1 MIMVAKEVSHP
12 VFGEC
17 SSAKKNSF
25 SEELSL
31 AKNGANNKS
40 GIKSD
45 KKQVSTKSVIRDT
58 G

>member
-1 MIMVAKEVSHP
+1 MVAKEVSHP